1 MQLSLNDQW
10 TLLGQYKLDFKPT
23 ELNPV
28 GEYFSVTDVVGP
40 GAEFIYGLQNPLY
53 LPSYSD
59 FNLLSSDAVNLVN
72 LALSAL
78 APNLPVGSVTNA
90 VGQILTGLNGV
101 LPDVPVPVGQLSQP
115 GTPRYINVQRGPD
128 KGPSWGGQY
137 GVGLKYQSTAV
148 TNIGVYWLRYH
159 STTPAPIQNYGYAPL
174 VGGVDG
180 VHTGA
185 STQLLN
191 LKVPVT
197 YNIHYFDGI
206 HLAGQIGRAHV

>member
-1 MQLSLNDQW
+1 MR
-10 TLLGQYKLDFKPT
+10 
-23 ELNPV
+23 
-28 GEYFSVTDVVGP
+28 
-40 GAEFIYGLQNPLY
+40 I
-53 LPSYSD
+53 SD
-59 FNLLSSDAVNLVN
+59 WSSDVCSSDL
-72 LALSAL
+72 
-78 APNLPVGSVTNA
+78 
-90 VGQILTGLNGV
+90 LTGLNGV

-128 KGPSWGGQY
+128 KRPSWGGQY
-137 GVGLKYQSTAV
+137 GVGLKYQATAV

-180 VHTGA
+180 VPTVA

-206 HLAGQIGRAHV
+206 HLAGLSFSTTLFGVNVAGEALYRDGADVLVDVDGGLLGPVPTPVRRSEEHTSE